1 MKNTGSS
8 TTQLTSGNFEYS
20 SDFKVRGL
28 PHVGYIQNRNVSPSI
43 RTWSIKS
50 ENQEG
55 VRLRVS
61 LWPHPLR
68 VGSLQLW
75 LELVPNMGAVSPQ
88 AISIWGR
95 NIWGQAV
102 LKCAVVPFLY
112 LIVSNLKMI
121 SYTQVGDP
129 LFCYEMKLVQR
140 ANQSC
145 HSMIFFIF
153 KESLLLAR
161 CPFQSFR

>member
-8 TTQLTSGNFEYS
+8 TTQLTSGNLKYS
-20 SDFKVRGL
+20 TDLKFGSFSHMSKTEKEDLFCLNLREV
-28 PHVGYIQNRNVSPSI
+28 
-43 RTWSIKS
+43 KS

-55 VRLRVS
+55 VRLRLS
-61 LWPHPLR
+61 LWPHPLW
-68 VGSLQLW
+68 VGSLQLR
-75 LELVPNMGAVSPQ
+75 LKLVPNMGRVSPQ

-129 LFCYEMKLVQR
+129 LF
-140 ANQSC
+140 
-145 HSMIFFIF
+145 
-153 KESLLLAR
+153 LLWNETSPTSQPEL
-161 CPFQSFR
+161 PFHDILYL